1 MAKQDVNLQFSL
13 IDGVTRSLTAIQ
25 QGVTGLGASIVKVN
39 QAAELTG
46 RAFNALGS
54 VAGVLGSA
62 VSGAASVEDALA
74 RISIRTQ
81 GTIEEQQAL
90 QAAIQAAVQGTR
102 FSAEEAA
109 NALLLLVEDGASAS
123 EAIDALGSV
132 LGYAQA
138 NAQSAAQATAG
149 LGAVLDTFG
158 EKPAVIGALA
168 DALQATA
175 VAAGTSTQA
184 LQEGL
189 AGVGVQAEQAGLT
202 LNETIAALGVL
213 ATRGIEGG
221 AAAKALNT
229 ALAALTNPASAAG
242 KALADAG
249 LEGKTFS
256 ETLAALSRDSTAAE
270 AVLSTLGAK
279 SRAALRLLLT
289 EGGADLKAF
298 AATINDSS
306 GASEK
311 AAETLN
317 NTFNGALQRIQNQ
330 LGLLR
335 DELLTPILQPIAQE
349 VEALSGKLREFADSP
364 QFDLLV
370 QQFTKFATDGVKAIG
385 DFIAKFDFAKA
396 LGSAQKFVADAGV
409 AFDQFVTAVGIV
421 ADALI
426 ATRNVIVAAFEKLQ
440 PIIETVTELSRRLN
454 TDLAPG
460 LVTAQGRLN
469 DVAEAS
475 DWAGVK
481 IGGLSRSADDG
492 KKRVSD
498 LGRAAATAAPDLRK
512 TGDAAAGVVKS
523 VTDSVKAL
531 DAFGNALADIGKE
544 VEKTYPAFDNSKEA
558 MQRLAGGATEA
569 AIGLERLRISTL
581 AQAQSTLAQ
590 AGLENTAT
598 FRALTV
604 EIGKAEERI
613 RALTEAQQKAKASTD
628 AQTESTQQATG
639 ALREYASASSQAERS
654 SSQLADRNSQVRQS
668 FGNIG
673 AAASETAISL
683 GTMSEEYV
691 RQALAAAG
699 ASKSIKGYLDTL
711 NRQFEAGIEQQR
723 QVADRLAQ
731 QEKLNRGLD
740 EEAQAL
746 DRLRQQYPAI
756 AEGELKKLYD
766 AQKRYTELLER
777 QNRTKREGLDLDQ
790 QAANAANGA
799 AGGLGQGPR
808 SGGTQSNGGGT
819 QQPVQSGGI
828 TQIFQIQGAWS
839 QDNVNELAALLER
852 RARLAR

>member
-1 MAKQDVNLQFSL
+1 MAKRDVKLQFSL
-13 IDGVTRSLTAIQ
+13 VDGVTRSLTAIQ
-25 QGVTGLGASIVKVN
+25 QGVAGLGASIVKVN

-46 RAFNALGS
+46 RVFGALGA
-54 VAGVLGSA
+54 VAGALGGA

-81 GTIEEQQAL
+81 GTIEEQEAL

-229 ALAALTNPASAAG
+229 ALAALTNPASTAG

-279 SRAALRLLLT
+279 PRAALRLLLN

-298 AATINDSS
+298 AATINDSA

-317 NTFNGALQRIQNQ
+317 TTFNGALARIQNQ

-335 DELLTPILQPIAQE
+335 NELLTPILQPIAQE
-349 VEALSGKLREFADSP
+349 VEALSGKLRQFADSP

-385 DFIAKFDFAKA
+385 NFIAKFDFAEA
-396 LGSAQKFVADAGV
+396 LGAAQKFVAEAGV
-409 AFDQFVTAVGIV
+409 ALDQFVKALKIV
-421 ADALI
+421 ADAVI
-426 ATRNVIVAAFEKLQ
+426 ATRDGIDSAFKSLK
-440 PIIETVTELSRRLN
+440 PAIDVLIGAS
-454 TDLAPG
+454 PG
-460 LVTAQGRLN
+460 LITVKGRIE
-469 DVAEAS
+469 DIGSAS

-512 TGDAAAGVVKS
+512 TGDAAAGVAKS

-544 VEKTYPAFDNSKEA
+544 IEKTYPAFDDSKEA

-569 AIGLERLRISTL
+569 AIGLERLRVATL
-581 AQAQSTLAQ
+581 AAAQSTLAQ

-598 FRALTV
+598 FRALTI

-613 RALTEAQQKAKASTD
+613 RALTNAQQKAKASTD
-628 AQTESTQQATG
+628 AQTESTREATG

-654 SSQLADRNSQVRQS
+654 GGQLADSNSEVRES

-673 AAASETAISL
+673 AAASSAEISL
-683 GTMSEEYV
+683 GNINEQFARQALEAAGAAGTIRGYLRTLNQFTEESARQQRAVEQRTEAQRRMTASMSEE
-691 RQALAAAG
+691 
-699 ASKSIKGYLDTL
+699 
-711 NRQFEAGIEQQR
+711 EQILQR
-723 QVADRLAQ
+723 LQ
-731 QEKLNRGLD
+731 
-740 EEAQAL
+740 
-746 DRLRQQYPAI
+746 QQYPAVARDALKPLAD
-756 AEGELKKLYD
+756 AELALAK
-766 AQKRYTELLER
+766 ARER
-777 QNRTKREGLDLDQ
+777 KNAATQTGLDLETKAAA
-790 QAANAANGA
+790 AANKT
-799 AGGLGQGPR
+799 AGGLNFGGGG
-808 SGGTQSNGGGT
+808 SGTQSNGGGAQQTT
-819 QQPVQSGGI
+819 QAGASIINNFNISGVVTDDI
-828 TQIFQIQGAWS
+828 AR
-839 QDNVNELAALLER
+839 ELAER
-852 RARLAR
+852 VARFQRLSR

>member
-279 SRAALRLLLT
+279 PRAALRLLLT

-370 QQFTKFATDGVKAIG
+370 QQFTKFATDGVQAIG
-385 DFIAKFDFAKA
+385 KFVQEFDFAEA
-396 LGSAQKFVADAGV
+396 LGSLQKFAADAKDTLFGLIEV
-409 AFDQFVTAVGIV
+409 ANAVVTAFRGLKEFIVGTPGDVEAALRTIAPNIARV
-421 ADALI
+421 TDEVLRLQRAIELRDGVSGAKKVLADFASG
-426 ATRNVIVAAFEKLQ
+426 ASAAG
-440 PIIETVTELSRRLN
+440 SAAGSA
-454 TDLAPG
+454 APR
-460 LVTAQGRLN
+460 VDAF
-469 DVAEAS
+469 
-475 DWAGVK
+475 
-481 IGGLSRSADDG
+481 G
-492 KKRVSD
+492 KTLGD
-498 LGRAAATAAPDLRK
+498 LGGKVGGTASEIKR
-512 TGDAAAGVVKS
+512 S
-523 VTDSVKAL
+523 VAAL

-544 VEKTYPAFDNSKEA
+544 VEKTYPAFDDSKDA

-569 AIGLERLRISTL
+569 AIGLERLRIATL
-581 AQAQSTLAQ
+581 AAAQSSLAQ

-613 RALTEAQQKAKASTD
+613 RALTEAQQKAKVSTD
-628 AQTESTQQATG
+628 AQTGSTQQATG
-639 ALREYASASSQAERS
+639 ALREYASASAQAERS

-790 QAANAANGA
+790 QAAANAAGV
-799 AGGLGQGPR
+799 AGGLNTGRNAGQQQGADQGGGG
-808 SGGTQSNGGGT
+808 SGGGVS
-819 QQPVQSGGI
+819 SI
-828 TQIFQIQGAWS
+828 I
-839 QDNVNELAALLER
+839 NVNIAGVVTDDVAREIANRIAR
-852 RARLAR
+852 FQRLAR